1 MTEEHTDYLVVAMG
15 SELIYFVMTLV
26 VVTLAV
32 RYVGPFLGRPRTPW
46 RGAILFGFIIAAIGW
61 VIGT

>member
-1 MTEEHTDYLVVAMG
+1 MMSA
-15 SELIYFVMTLV
+15 SELIYFAMTFG

-46 RGAILFGFIIAAIGW
+46 RGAVTFGLIIAFIGWAIG
-61 VIGT
+61 T